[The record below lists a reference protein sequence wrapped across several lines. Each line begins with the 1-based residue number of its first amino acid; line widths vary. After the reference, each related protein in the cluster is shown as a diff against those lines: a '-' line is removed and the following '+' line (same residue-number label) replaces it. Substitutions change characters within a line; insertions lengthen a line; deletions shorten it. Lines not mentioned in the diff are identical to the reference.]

1 MAVTLTLAFSIKRM
15 IQDQNL
21 VRRME
26 ACETMGGA
34 NYICSD
40 KTGTLTKNEMN
51 IIKIHQGVNEID
63 LREAMLKPEYK
74 GNPTDIFSSEY
85 YELFKII
92 SACNSST
99 EVLFN
104 LNSFLI
110 MGKKNLHLRLIWHLQ
125 KLLRFL
131 KKMCKI

>member
-1 MAVTLTLAFSIKRM
+1 MVAIPEGLPLAVTLTLAFSIKRM

-51 IIKIHQGVNEID
+51 IIKIYDGVNEID
-63 LREAMLKPEYK
+63 ILSKISNPEFK
-74 GNPTDIFSSEY
+74 GRPIELFSLEF
-85 YELFKII
+85 YELFKLN
-92 SACNSST
+92 SACNTST
-99 EVLFN
+99 EV
-104 LNSFLI
+104 SY
-110 MGKKNLHLRLIWHLQ
+110 KN
-125 KLLRFL
+125 
-131 KKMCKI
+131 KIVFHKWR